1 MEQVIMNLAVN
12 ARDAMPSGGRLVI
25 ETSNTEL
32 DRSYVNARPVVTPGP
47 YILLAVS
54 DTGTGM
60 DQDTQARIFEPFF
73 TTKEQGKGTGLGL
86 STVYGVVKQSGGFI
100 WVYSEVGK
108 GTSFKIYLPR
118 VDQPIDATGTTL
130 NYAEVPRG
138 TETVLLAEDEN
149 DVRELAREFLEAAG
163 YTVIEA
169 RNGQEALKLAAE
181 RSDEIDLLVS
191 DLVMPGMTGQQLA
204 ALLQQ
209 QDASLRVIFMSGYS
223 EHAAA
228 EAAQA
233 GSSVRILTK
242 PFNRMALL
250 RTIREVLG
258 TPIAK

>member
-1 MEQVIMNLAVN
+1 MNLAVN
-12 ARDAMPSGGRLVI
+12 ARDAMPGGGRLVI

-32 DRSYVNARPVVTPGP
+32 DRSYANARPVVTPGP

-60 DQDTQARIFEPFF
+60 DQETQARIFEPFF

-100 WVYSEVGK
+100 WVYSELGK

-118 VDQPIDATGTTL
+118 VDQPIDAAGKVAT
-130 NYAEVPRG
+130 YSEAPRG
-138 TETVLLAEDEN
+138 TETVLLAEDEA

-169 RNGQEALKLAAE
+169 RNGQEALKLAAG
-181 RSDEIDLLVS
+181 RSEEIDLLVS

-209 QDASLRVIFMSGYS
+209 QDPSLRVIFMSGYS

-258 TPIAK
+258 SPTAR

>member
-1 MEQVIMNLAVN
+1 
-12 ARDAMPSGGRLVI
+12 
-25 ETSNTEL
+25 
-32 DRSYVNARPVVTPGP
+32 
-47 YILLAVS
+47 
-54 DTGTGM
+54 M
-60 DQDTQARIFEPFF
+60 DQETQARIFEPFF

-100 WVYSEVGK
+100 WVYSELKK

-118 VDQPIDATGTTL
+118 VDQPIDAAGKVAT
-130 NYAEVPRG
+130 YSEAPRG
-138 TETVLLAEDEN
+138 TETVLLAEDEA

-169 RNGQEALKLAAE
+169 RNGQEALKLAAG
-181 RSDEIDLLVS
+181 RSEEIDLLVS

-209 QDASLRVIFMSGYS
+209 QDPSLRVIFMSGYS

-258 TPIAK
+258 SPTAR